1 MMRNHHL
8 ARAISDMGFREF
20 RRQMEYKMKQRGV
33 RLIIAS
39 RWFPSSKMCRF
50 CGLTNKAL
58 KLKHR
63 LWVCPHCGRII
74 VDRDVNAAIN
84 LCN

>member
-20 RRQMEYKMKQRGV
+20 RRQMEYKMKQRGG

-39 RWFPSSKMCRF
+39 RWFPKF
-50 CGLTNKAL
+50 
-58 KLKHR
+58 
-63 LWVCPHCGRII
+63 P
-74 VDRDVNAAIN
+74 
-84 LCN
+84 LC